1 MRPRSLLYAVALTL
15 LACGTEPIA
24 PKIST
29 LRLTPPEGVRPAE
42 VLAATI
48 DYVDEDGDLSGGTA
62 EIGLRRQEEPEGD
75 LIKTGLG
82 GSGGSTTRGT
92 IMLTVR
98 MPAGAI
104 PGRYDFSVTIVDSAM
119 RRSNPLV
126 TEFEVLR

>member
-1 MRPRSLLYAVALTL
+1 VFSVFFLIA
-15 LACGTEPIA
+15 ACGTEPSA

-29 LRLTPPEGVRPAE
+29 LRLSPEGGVRPAE
-42 VLAATI
+42 VLTATI

-104 PGRYDFSVTIVDSAM
+104 PGSYDFAVTIVDSAM

-126 TEFEVLR
+126 TAFEVLR